1 MKRDLFKLIIAATIF
16 LFSVAGN
23 KNKDKSKKNI
33 SGNSENNKGI
43 KEIGKKNILNDFLL
57 ELNEEEDFTKVEK
70 TMENLPNRNKK
81 EKYNTNRF
89 LKDVR
94 DIFSE
99 DGKADLINRKIKE
112 EKLDLGENLNKD
124 SFERNTDKLV
134 EGIKFERKRLREY
147 KPLEDLIELNDEE
160 SENHLD
166 YNFSLQNAVIA
177 SEILDK
183 PVSLRD

>member
-23 KNKDKSKKNI
+23 KNKDKSKNNI
-33 SGNSENNKGI
+33 SENSEDNKKVKGT
-43 KEIGKKNILNDFLL
+43 GKKNILNDFLL
-57 ELNEEEDFTKVEK
+57 ELNEEEDFIKVEK
-70 TMENLPNRNKK
+70 TMKNLPKINKK
-81 EKYNTNRF
+81 EKYSTNRF

-94 DIFSE
+94 DVFSE
-99 DGKADLINRKIKE
+99 NGKSDLINRKIKE
-112 EKLDLGENLNKD
+112 EKPDLVENLNKD

-147 KPLEDLIELNDEE
+147 KPLEDLIELNEEE